1 MGVLEFIRSH
11 ATALPVLVKFALAM
25 AIIVGVPALS
35 HRIKLPSVVGLL
47 LTGVVLGPHGVALFR
62 ERHAIVD
69 FMAELGKLLLMFC
82 AGLEINLA
90 LFRQAQRRSII
101 FGLLTT
107 SIPLLLGAI
116 VGLVCGYQFVAA
128 VVIGGPYSHLI
139 PS

>member
-47 LTGVVLGPHGVALFR
+47 LTGVVLGPHGVALFG